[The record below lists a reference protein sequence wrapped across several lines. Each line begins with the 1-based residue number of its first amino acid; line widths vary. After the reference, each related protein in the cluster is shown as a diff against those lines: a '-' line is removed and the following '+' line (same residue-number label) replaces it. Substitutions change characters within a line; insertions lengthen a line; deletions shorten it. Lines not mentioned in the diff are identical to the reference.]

1 MGQLD
6 GKIALVT
13 GASRGIGKA
22 VALAYARAGAR
33 LAICARTQPDL
44 ERAAHEIATAGSEVK
59 WCVADLTNEG
69 DAQNLVRFA
78 VSWYGGLDVLVNNAS
93 LLGPRV
99 PIAEYPLSAW
109 DEVLRCNLTAIFL
122 TCREAVKVMPRQEQG
137 SIINVSSGV
146 GRVGRSQWGAYAVS
160 KFGVEGLT
168 QVLADELKAKKIR
181 VNAVNPG
188 GTRTVMR
195 AQAYPREDPQTLPTP
210 EQITGVFVYL
220 AADASKGVT
229 GKSLDARDWLKE
241 SR

>member
-22 VALAYARAGAR
+22 IALAYARAGAR
-33 LAICARTQPDL
+33 LVISARTPPDL
-44 ERAAHEIATAGSEVK
+44 ERAAEEIASAGAEVK
-59 WCVADLTNEG
+59 WLTADLTNAR
-69 DAQNLVRFA
+69 DARSLVRFA
-78 VSWYGGLDVLVNNAS
+78 VSCYGGLHVLVNNAS
-93 LLGPRV
+93 LLGPRL

-109 DEVLRCNLTAIFL
+109 EEVLRCNLTAIFV
-122 TCREAVKVMPRQEQG
+122 TCKEAVNVMLRQEQG

-146 GRVGRSQWGAYAVS
+146 GRVGRSQWGAYTVS

-168 QVLADELKAKKIR
+168 QVLADELKGTRIR

-188 GTRTVMR
+188 GTRTRMR
-195 AQAYPREDPQTLPTP
+195 AQAYPLEDPQTLPTP
-210 EQITGVFVYL
+210 EQVTGIFVYL
-220 AADASKGVT
+220 AADASKEVT